1 MVGQDRPRKYMDKI
15 PDLKEDKSCFIE
27 KLKEKFWNIQTH
39 IELSSLQLS
48 LLGLLAK
55 IKV

>member
-1 MVGQDRPRKYMDKI
+1 MVGQDRPRKYMHKI

-27 KLKEKFWNIQTH
+27 KLKEQFWNIQTY